1 MKRFFDE
8 PSVCVERFAV
18 GDELLFLSGVTLGE
32 NELDA
37 IGVPAI
43 ESRE

>member
-18 GDELLFLSGVTLGE
+18 ADELLFASGVAGE
-32 NELDA
+32 NELNP
-37 IGVPAI
+37 IGVPAV
-43 ESRE
+43 ESAG